1 MRKVKYIFEMNL
13 GFSSKKDAAKAIDL
27 LHKKFRLILKGIDF
41 RFVSSSEKQ
50 KLMETENDP
59 T

>member
-1 MRKVKYIFEMNL
+1 MNL